1 MKSSKSNNKFSV
13 PQNIFFEASTLRLIN
28 HVSLLIWT
36 ALRLH
41 DAL

>member
-1 MKSSKSNNKFSV
+1 LLK
-13 PQNIFFEASTLRLIN
+13 NIFFEASTLRPFN